1 MSSLGKKR
9 YLTGMLIAFV
19 TGMVCCIAFQFNLF
33 YGMQLRSTDFLF
45 RTTSNQEVNWQDNEI
60 VIVAID
66 DKSLDQLGH
75 FLTWP
80 RTYYADIIDRLT
92 QNNARVIAFDILFSE
107 ETPYDE
113 KLATSMKNADN
124 VIMPVV
130 KVSSTPSSIITTNQN
145 DYLYPIADFSQNA
158 VALGHTNFNPDTD
171 GIVRKLPLL
180 LADGD
185 SYQPSLAL
193 ATVAEYLR
201 LNTVI
206 ESDINDNYFPFAGRS
221 IPIDESNAITI
232 NYMNCSGSEGY
243 IPFQT
248 LSFIDLLNN
257 EVDCGVVN
265 DRMVIVG
272 ATATGLGDTFWTPLG
287 KMLNGVEIH
296 AHAINSILT
305 SNFIRTANSLST
317 ILLIM
322 ILAMLCGFLVL
333 RFRLLWASLITL
345 SLVVIY
351 FISVSI
357 YFDKGIMLNNFYPPI
372 AILGTFVTTNLFNV
386 TTAQSQKKR
395 ITKTFGQYVSAPIVS
410 KIVDA
415 LEKGELELGGTE
427 QEVSVAFADIRG
439 FTGIAEKMRPRD
451 LVSVLNMYLS
461 IIIQAVTDNQGVIN
475 KFGGD
480 SILAI
485 WNTPTE
491 CKEHSFMA
499 TKAGIEA
506 QNRIKKLQLE
516 NPHLPKMGFGIGINT
531 GVAVVGNMGSQDR
544 FEYSVIGDT
553 INIASRIT
561 SAATGGKVWISEA
574 TFRRIE
580 NHVKVKSLDELPIR
594 GRKGTVKT
602 YEVLELAPESDK
614 LSNTEQSSQSHHMLM
629 IRANNAKGDM

>member
-1 MSSLGKKR
+1 MNSLRKKR
-9 YLTGMLIAFV
+9 FLTGMLIAV
-19 TGMVCCIAFQFNLF
+19 LTGIVCCIVFQFNLF

-45 RTTSNQEVNWQDNEI
+45 RTATNQPVTTQENKI

-80 RTYYADIIDRLT
+80 RTYYADIIDSLN
-92 QNNARVIAFDILFSE
+92 QNNARVISFDVLFSE
-107 ETPYDE
+107 KTPYDE
-113 KLATSMKNADN
+113 KLAESMKKAGN
-124 VIMPVV
+124 VVMPVV
-130 KVSSTPSSIITTNQN
+130 KVTRTPGSAIATNQ
-145 DYLYPIADFSQNA
+145 DDFLYPITSFSDNA
-158 VALGHTNFNPDTD
+158 AALGHTNFNPDTD

-180 LADGD
+180 IVSGD
-185 SYQPSLAL
+185 EYQPSLAL
-193 ATVAEYLR
+193 ATVARYLR
-201 LNTVI
+201 LDTAI
-206 ESDINDNYFPFAGRS
+206 EPDTEQHYLPFAGRS
-221 IPIDESNAITI
+221 IPVDESNATTI

-243 IPFQT
+243 IPFQV
-248 LSFIDLLNN
+248 LSFVDLLEN
-257 EVDCGVVN
+257 EFDGSMIN
-265 DRMVIVG
+265 DRIVLIG

-305 SNFIRTANSLST
+305 TSFIRTVNPLST

-322 ILAMLCGFLVL
+322 VLAILCGYLVL

-345 SLVVIY
+345 LLIAIY

-357 YFDKGIMLNNFYPPI
+357 YFDNGIMLNNFYPPLVI
-372 AILGTFVTTNLFNV
+372 IGTFVTTNLFNV
-386 TTAQSQKKR
+386 TAEQSQKKR
-395 ITKTFGQYVSAPIVS
+395 ITSTFGQYVSAPIVS
-410 KIVDA
+410 RIVDA

-461 IIIQAVTDNQGVIN
+461 IVIQAVTDNHGVIN

-491 CKEHSFMA
+491 CEGHSFMA
-499 TKAGIEA
+499 TKAGMEA
-506 QNRIKKLQLE
+506 QNKIKKLQSD
-516 NPHLPKMGFGIGINT
+516 NPDLPKMDFGIGINT
-531 GVAVVGNMGSQDR
+531 GVAVVGNMGSKER

-561 SAATGGKVWISEA
+561 GAAKGGKVWISEA
-574 TFRRIE
+574 TFRQIKD
-580 NHVKVKSLDELPIR
+580 HVKVKSLDELSVK
-594 GRKGTVKT
+594 GREGTVTT
-602 YEVLELAPESDK
+602 YEVLELT
-614 LSNTEQSSQSHHMLM
+614 TETDQLFNGERSSHTH
-629 IRANNAKGDM
+629 RAGRNRGT

>member
-1 MSSLGKKR
+1 
-9 YLTGMLIAFV
+9 
-19 TGMVCCIAFQFNLF
+19 
-33 YGMQLRSTDFLF
+33 
-45 RTTSNQEVNWQDNEI
+45 
-60 VIVAID
+60 
-66 DKSLDQLGH
+66 
-75 FLTWP
+75 
-80 RTYYADIIDRLT
+80 
-92 QNNARVIAFDILFSE
+92 
-107 ETPYDE
+107 
-113 KLATSMKNADN
+113 
-124 VIMPVV
+124 
-130 KVSSTPSSIITTNQN
+130 
-145 DYLYPIADFSQNA
+145 
-158 VALGHTNFNPDTD
+158 
-171 GIVRKLPLL
+171 
-180 LADGD
+180 
-185 SYQPSLAL
+185 
-193 ATVAEYLR
+193 
-201 LNTVI
+201 
-206 ESDINDNYFPFAGRS
+206 
-221 IPIDESNAITI
+221 
-232 NYMNCSGSEGY
+232 
-243 IPFQT
+243 
-248 LSFIDLLNN
+248 
-257 EVDCGVVN
+257 
-265 DRMVIVG
+265 
-272 ATATGLGDTFWTPLG
+272 
-287 KMLNGVEIH
+287 
-296 AHAINSILT
+296 
-305 SNFIRTANSLST
+305 
-317 ILLIM
+317 
-322 ILAMLCGFLVL
+322 
-333 RFRLLWASLITL
+333 
-345 SLVVIY
+345 
-351 FISVSI
+351 
-357 YFDKGIMLNNFYPPI
+357 MLNNFYPPI

>member
-1 MSSLGKKR
+1 MNSWRKKR
-9 YLTGMLIAFV
+9 YLTGMLIAFL
-19 TGMVCCIAFQFNLF
+19 MAIVCCIAFQFNLF

-45 RTTSNQEVNWQDNEI
+45 RTTSNQAVIPQENEI

-80 RTYYADIIDRLT
+80 RTYYADIIDRLS

-107 ETPYDE
+107 KTPYDE
-113 KLATSMKNADN
+113 KLAVSMKNAGN

-130 KVSSTPSSIITTNQN
+130 KVSSTPSSIITTTQN
-145 DYLYPIADFSQNA
+145 DYLYPIADFSENA

-185 SYQPSLAL
+185 NYQPSLAL
-193 ATVAEYLR
+193 AAVAEYLR

-206 ESDINDNYFPFAGRS
+206 ESDIQGTYLPFAGRS
-221 IPIDESNAITI
+221 IPIDESNATII

-248 LSFIDLLNN
+248 VSFSDLLEN
-257 EVDCGVVN
+257 EVDCSMVN
-265 DRMVIVG
+265 DRIVLIG
-272 ATATGLGDTFWTPLG
+272 ATATGLGDTFWTPSG

-305 SNFIRTANSLST
+305 SNFIRTANSLSV

-322 ILAMLCGFLVL
+322 VLAMLCGYLVL
-333 RFRLLWASLITL
+333 RFRLLWASLMTL
-345 SLVVIY
+345 ALLAIY
-351 FISVSI
+351 FVSVSI
-357 YFDKGIMLNNFYPPI
+357 YFDEGIMLNNFYPPV

-386 TTAQSQKKR
+386 TTEQSQKKR
-395 ITKTFGQYVSAPIVS
+395 ITRTFGQYVSAPIVA

-415 LEKGELELGGTE
+415 LEKGDLELGGTE

-439 FTGIAEKMRPRD
+439 FTGIAEKMRPGD
-451 LVSVLNMYLS
+451 LVSALNMYLS
-461 IIIQAVTDNQGVIN
+461 IVIQAVTDNQGVIN

-491 CKEHSFMA
+491 CKEHSLMA

-516 NPHLPKMGFGIGINT
+516 NPHLPKMDFGIGINT

-553 INIASRIT
+553 VNIASRIT
-561 SAATGGKVWISEA
+561 SAAKGGKVWISEA
-574 TFRRIE
+574 TFHRIE
-580 NHVKVKSLDELPIR
+580 NHVKVKSLDELSVK
-594 GRKGTVKT
+594 GREGTVKT
-602 YEVLELAPESDK
+602 YEVLELVTESDK
-614 LSNTEQSSQSHHMLM
+614 LFSIKQSSKTHHTFTLK
-629 IRANNAKGDM
+629 ANNVKGDI